1 MYVYNYVLN
10 EMKLIW
16 MTKQKEAIDDDEAED
31 GGKGG
36 KSSGRRKPAYAGGLV
51 LDPKKGTNTKK
62 VLVIIDLIIK
72 HL

>member
-1 MYVYNYVLN
+1 
-10 EMKLIW
+10 MKLIW

-62 VLVIIDLIIK
+62 F
-72 HL
+72 

>member
-10 EMKLIW
+10 ELKLIW

-62 VLVIIDLIIK
+62 F
-72 HL
+72 